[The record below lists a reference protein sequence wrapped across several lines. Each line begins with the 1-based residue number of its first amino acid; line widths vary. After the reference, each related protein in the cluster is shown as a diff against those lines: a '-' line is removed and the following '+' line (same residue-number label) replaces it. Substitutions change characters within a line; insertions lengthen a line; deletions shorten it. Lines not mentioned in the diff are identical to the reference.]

1 MKNFYLYIFILCFV
15 IISVSSFTHYYK
27 YYVLKE
33 HFSNSNNSSN
43 SSNSSKTYVL
53 LGDSIIKNNSFVKN
67 GKGIDDILNEKTNGN
82 SYCYAKNDSTIVDI
96 YSQLDSIPSDLN
108 NKNTIVFLSVGGN
121 DILNNYV
128 NNDVDIKNTKVL
140 DLIFNAYK
148 KLFESIQT
156 KMNESKLVL
165 IDIYYPPNIKF
176 SQYKPI
182 LEEWNKLI
190 SDFAS
195 SFNDNNSNSNL
206 QVLKISSILT
216 ESTDFTLNIEP
227 SETGGEKIADNILLY

>member
-33 HFSNSNNSSN
+33 HFSNSSNINSSSSSSN
-43 SSNSSKTYVL
+43 SNSEKTYVL

-82 SYCYAKNDSTIVDI
+82 SYCYAKDDSTIVDI

-108 NKNTIVFLSVGGN
+108 NKNTIIFLSVGGN

-128 NNDVDIKNTKVL
+128 NNNVDIKNTKVL

-148 KLFESIQT
+148 KLFKSIQT

-165 IDIYYPPNIKF
+165 IDIYYPTNIKF
-176 SQYKPI
+176 SQYRPI

-190 SDFAS
+190 LDFAS
-195 SFNDNNSNSNL
+195 SNSNL
-206 QVLKISSILT
+206 QVLKISNILT

-227 SETGGEKIADNILLY
+227 SETGGEKIADNILFY

>member
-33 HFSNSNNSSN
+33 HFSNIYSDSSN
-43 SSNSSKTYVL
+43 SSNSEKTYVL

-128 NNDVDIKNTKVL
+128 NNDVDTKNTKVL
-140 DLIFNAYK
+140 ELIFNSYK
-148 KLFESIQT
+148 KLFKSIQT
-156 KMNESKLVL
+156 KMDQSKIVL
-165 IDIYYPPNIKF
+165 IDIYYPTSIKF

-195 SFNDNNSNSNL
+195 SFNDNNSNNL
-206 QVLKISSILT
+206 QVLNISNILT
-216 ESTDFTLNIEP
+216 DSTDFTLNIEP